1 MTAAIEEVFL
11 KRVGVYCGSHAG
23 RLDAYRRAARDL
35 GDVLADRG
43 LGLVYGGG
51 KVGLMGIIAD
61 AVIARGGETIGVIP
75 KSLEDREVGHNGLT
89 ELRVVEDMHVRK
101 RTMYELMDVA
111 IAMPGG
117 IGTFDELFETVT
129 WNQLEIHYKPLGLLN
144 VEGYYDPLVTMLD
157 RAVEEGFVRAA
168 MRDTVVVAETPTELM
183 DRLTEARRQEVK
195 GWVKPPVT
203 SVGQPGGAP

>member
-1 MTAAIEEVFL
+1 MTAASDDVFL

-23 RLDAYRRAARDL
+23 RLDAYREAAQVM
-35 GDVLADRG
+35 GNVLVDRG

-61 AVIARGGETIGVIP
+61 AVIAGGGETIGVIP

-157 RAVEEGFVRAA
+157 RAVEEGFVRAD
-168 MRDTVVVAETPTELM
+168 MRDTVVVAETPVELM
-183 DRLTEARRQEVK
+183 DRLTEARRKEVK
-195 GWVKPPVT
+195 GWVKPSVT
-203 SVGQPGGAP
+203 SVG